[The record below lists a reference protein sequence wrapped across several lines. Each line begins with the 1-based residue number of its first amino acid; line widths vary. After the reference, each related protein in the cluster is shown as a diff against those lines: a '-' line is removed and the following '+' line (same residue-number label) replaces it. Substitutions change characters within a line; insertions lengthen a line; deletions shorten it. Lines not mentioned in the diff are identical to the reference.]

1 MDIIIDCKK
10 EEQKKITSKKE
21 LADSILDRINGIE
34 DMSDEDRSKM
44 DARIMSK
51 LEAGDKLSKKEL
63 DYLRRTNPIMYAHV
77 MRVQRTAESVKERL
91 KHARSKEEADKIV
104 ASAMT
109 GLSKKDPDLKYII
122 AAVNKVS
129 AEFHKT
135 GAYDKLPNTMEDA
148 NRDKTNNT
156 HKVEFTGTENREDDD
171 GLSLMNW
178 SPLTEEYDKMP
189 TFSVGA

>member
-1 MDIIIDCKK
+1 MDIRINCKK
-10 EEQKKITSKKE
+10 EEQEKITSKKE
-21 LADSILDRINGIE
+21 FADSILDRISGIE

-63 DYLRRTNPIMYAHV
+63 DYLKRTNPIMYAHV

-91 KHARSKEEADKIV
+91 KHARSKEEA
-104 ASAMT
+104 
-109 GLSKKDPDLKYII
+109 
-122 AAVNKVS
+122 
-129 AEFHKT
+129 
-135 GAYDKLPNTMEDA
+135 
-148 NRDKTNNT
+148 NRDKTNNS
-156 HKVEFTGTENREDDD
+156 HKAEFFENEKDND

-178 SPLTEEYDKMP
+178 SPLTEEYDRMP